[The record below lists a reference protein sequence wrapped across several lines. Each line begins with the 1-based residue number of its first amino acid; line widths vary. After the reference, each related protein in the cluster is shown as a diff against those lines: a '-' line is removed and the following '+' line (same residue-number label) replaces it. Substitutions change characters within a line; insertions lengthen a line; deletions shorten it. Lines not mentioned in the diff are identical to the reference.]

1 MDMGKLVY
9 GHDYEIEFDDRELA
23 HLQIAIGLKLRRK
36 EGFFF
41 SWSEDISRGS
51 GRTAIWIDPG
61 IPLIFKYSGSRL
73 PLINRD
79 WLDALTRSSSS
90 ARGLQLISESDPQ
103 VTATLPSE
111 TG

>member
-1 MDMGKLVY
+1 MGKLVY
-9 GHDYEIEFDDRELA
+9 GDDYEIEFDDRELA

-41 SWSEDISRGS
+41 SWTEDVSRGS

-61 IPLIFKYSGSRL
+61 ISLIFRYNGGRP
-73 PLINRD
+73 PLINRE

-90 ARGLQLISESDPQ
+90 ARGLQLIAETDPQ
-103 VTATLPSE
+103 VMAAPPGE